1 MIENFLE
8 SDRLYYEALSKKH
21 VTKTYLDWLHNP
33 IVSKYIQTD
42 SSFTMD
48 DLKKYVRNIEKNS
61 FCTWAIITK
70 LKDKHIGNIK
80 IDPIDFET
88 SKGTYGIMIGD
99 NKEWGKG
106 YAYEASERILEY
118 CYKNL
123 NLKLINLG
131 VKKENKNAIELYK
144 RLGFIKVES
153 QNGYLNFSL
162 KLNKKYEN
170 RI

>member
-1 MIENFLE
+1 
-8 SDRLYYEALSKKH
+8 
-21 VTKTYLDWLHNP
+21 
-33 IVSKYIQTD
+33 
-42 SSFTMD
+42 
-48 DLKKYVRNIEKNS
+48 
-61 FCTWAIITK
+61 
-70 LKDKHIGNIK
+70 
-80 IDPIDFET
+80 
-88 SKGTYGIMIGD
+88 MIGD